1 MSFDNQNDSINLSFD
16 SFIEVLNVS
25 EIIHDND
32 ISLINCFSKDNQYTQ
47 SALQIAEKLG
57 YSDIGPVNALIGK
70 FAKRIADYFH
80 IELEREGNS
89 PGWWRVI
96 AEGNKVDGTWYWTL
110 KYDFIKALETL
121 QLLESEPNY
130 WLLPA
135 NEDNYDVE
143 KAYLQYHTI
152 DWHQTNSQIAVND
165 IVYIYKTKPY
175 QIIRFRCQV
184 KAVNKRFSNKKDLD
198 CYKDSTP
205 YENKDHYMTLQFI
218 NRIEDVFPTMEGLK
232 ENGIPVIRGLIKIP
246 DLALKYIQGM
256 EKEDYSV
263 KRFDGIIPD
272 DIPVN
277 HWSLV
282 GGDEEEI
289 NEQNESEARELSDSA
304 LLKKAK
310 QQGSTRPKIK
320 ASTTS
325 TYVRNPYVAE
335 YAKRRANGIC
345 QLCKEPA
352 PFNDKKGKPYLES
365 HHIVWLCE
373 NGTDDIY
380 NTVALCPN
388 CHKKMHIV
396 NNIEDI
402 KFLQESNKQK
412 E

>member
-1 MSFDNQNDSINLSFD
+1 MSFENQNDSINLSFD

-121 QLLESEPNY
+121 QLLESVPNY

-175 QIIRFRCQV
+175 QIIRFIISIYCGSYG
-184 KAVNKRFSNKKDLD
+184 NK
-198 CYKDSTP
+198 
-205 YENKDHYMTLQFI
+205 
-218 NRIEDVFPTMEGLK
+218 
-232 ENGIPVIRGLIKIP
+232 
-246 DLALKYIQGM
+246 
-256 EKEDYSV
+256 
-263 KRFDGIIPD
+263 
-272 DIPVN
+272 
-277 HWSLV
+277 
-282 GGDEEEI
+282 
-289 NEQNESEARELSDSA
+289 
-304 LLKKAK
+304 
-310 QQGSTRPKIK
+310 
-320 ASTTS
+320 
-325 TYVRNPYVAE
+325 
-335 YAKRRANGIC
+335 
-345 QLCKEPA
+345 
-352 PFNDKKGKPYLES
+352 
-365 HHIVWLCE
+365 
-373 NGTDDIY
+373 
-380 NTVALCPN
+380 
-388 CHKKMHIV
+388 
-396 NNIEDI
+396 
-402 KFLQESNKQK
+402 
-412 E
+412 